1 MAESSG
7 PRHGPQWR
15 DALVSELRALSPRLD
30 VPPAADQATAVRQRL
45 AARQRPAARSPLIAR
60 WRARILSPRWRAAL
74 IVALTVVAL
83 AVAIPQSRA
92 VIARELRLGGVEL
105 RQAPGPSPAPHPSLP
120 GEQQMPLGQARQ
132 RVAFPIL
139 VPAKLGRPEAV
150 TVSDGGRVA
159 TLIYARTPYGQV
171 RLDEFDGHLDPVYFE
186 KFVQLGNVTEV
197 RVDGTKG
204 LWVTGPQEI
213 VYVRSDGMVVQ
224 ASARLT
230 TGSTLIW
237 GTPRVVLRLE
247 GGLSKAAALA
257 VAASAR

>member
-1 MAESSG
+1 M
-7 PRHGPQWR
+7 
-15 DALVSELRALSPRLD
+15 LY
-30 VPPAADQATAVRQRL
+30 
-45 AARQRPAARSPLIAR
+45 
-60 WRARILSPRWRAAL
+60 PRWRAAL
-74 IVALTVVAL
+74 VVALTMVAL

-92 VIARELRLGGVEL
+92 VIAHVLRLDGVEL

-139 VPAKLGRPEAV
+139 VPAKLGRPTAV
-150 TVSDGGRVA
+150 TVSDSGRVA
-159 TLIYARTPYGQV
+159 TLIYDRTPYGQV
-171 RLDEFDGHLDPVYFE
+171 RLDEFDGHLDQVYFE
-186 KFVQLGNVTEV
+186 KFIQVGSATEV

-204 LWVTGPQEI
+204 LWVSGPQEV
-213 VYVRSDGMVVQ
+213 VYVRSDGMIVQ

-247 GGLSKAAALA
+247 GGFTKAAALA